1 MKHHYRWFIG
11 LLLFFAGALN
21 YLDRAAMSVAAPLIK
36 HDLGFSDAEM
46 GVLFSAFFV
55 GYCVFCFV
63 GGWCADRFGPR
74 RVFAVAAAV
83 WSFFCGATALMSSF
97 TQLLVVR
104 MLFGIGEG
112 PMGTTTNKS
121 IANWF
126 PRDEAGRAVGLTAIG
141 QPLGAALAAPL
152 VGLLAVNFSWRIAFV
167 ATGFLG
173 LVWLV
178 AWLVFFRDTPAQHPR
193 VSEQERAL
201 IQCSRAQLRAVAP
214 SDAGDAHE
222 VHGVWHY
229 VLSKRVL
236 AVAFAFFSFN
246 YVLYFLLSWLPSYLT
261 DFQHLDIRHMA
272 VVGAIPWLGASV
284 GLALGGVASDW
295 LTKRTGNAPRA
306 RKGVIVVGLCGSAAC
321 VLMASRAATVTP
333 AVALIAAAALFAFMT
348 PQTCWVL
355 IQEIVPGSRVGA
367 AGGFVHL
374 VANLAGILAPGLT
387 GWLVQYGGGYRV
399 AFCFAATLAAAGALG
414 VIVLLRPFNASHKRS
429 VDGTVA
435 M

>member
-1 MKHHYRWFIG
+1 
-11 LLLFFAGALN
+11 
-21 YLDRAAMSVAAPLIK
+21 
-36 HDLGFSDAEM
+36 
-46 GVLFSAFFV
+46 
-55 GYCVFCFV
+55 
-63 GGWCADRFGPR
+63 
-74 RVFAVAAAV
+74 
-83 WSFFCGATALMSSF
+83 
-97 TQLLVVR
+97 
-104 MLFGIGEG
+104 
-112 PMGTTTNKS
+112 MGTTTNKS

-126 PRDEAGRAVGLTAIG
+126 PRNEAGRAVGLTAIG

-152 VGLLAVNFSWRIAFV
+152 VGLIAVNFRWRIAFV

-201 IQCSRAQLRAVAP
+201 MQCSRAQPGAAASP
-214 SDAGDAHE
+214 DAGDEYE

-236 AVAFAFFSFN
+236 AVAFAFSSFN

-272 VVGAIPWLGASV
+272 VVGAIPWLGASI
-284 GLALGGVASDW
+284 GLAFGGVASDW
-295 LTKRTGNAPRA
+295 LAKRTGNALLA
-306 RKGVIVVGLCGSAAC
+306 RKGVIVAGLSGSAVC
-321 VLMASRAATVTP
+321 VLMASRVATVTP

-355 IQEIVPGSRVGA
+355 IQDIVPGGRVGA

-374 VANLAGILAPGLT
+374 VVNLAGILAPSLT
-387 GWLVQYGGGYRV
+387 GWLVQYGGGYRI
-399 AFCFAATLAAAGALG
+399 AFGFAAALAGAGALG
-414 VIVLLRPFNASHKRS
+414 VIILLRPFNASRKRRA
-429 VDGTVA
+429 DGTVA
-435 M
+435 L